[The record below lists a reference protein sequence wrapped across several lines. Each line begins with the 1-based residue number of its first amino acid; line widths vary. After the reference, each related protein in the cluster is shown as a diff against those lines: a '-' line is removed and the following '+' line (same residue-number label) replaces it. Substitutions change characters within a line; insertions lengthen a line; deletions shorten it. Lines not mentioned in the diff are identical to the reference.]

1 MKSHMLVSINM
12 ARDNLTRLISLIHV
26 LQTFKNSLLFLYM
39 DEQN

>member
-12 ARDNLTRLISLIHV
+12 ARDNLRLISLIHV